1 MTKKNIM
8 PVVVL
13 TVICVVVAALL
24 GGVNMLTKGKI
35 AENNRL
41 KEQASL
47 IEVLPTELGFNT
59 LYMKE
64 GELPDEKY
72 GLPDSIKSKLP
83 ESITS
88 VYGEIGGKGYV
99 FVLSGT
105 TQYSSGDMTVSVGIA
120 SGKVVGVALTGYYES
135 KDFGKDTYPD
145 TFVGLDSSTVA
156 GAPHV
161 SGVTYSSTALKQMI
175 TDALAAE
182 ELVKVIEQDG
192 NVASDITVS
201 ALSYQPELE
210 AESAPAALPKTDSEI
225 LALAKELVPKV
236 QKFDLVTV
244 DGAPESLK
252 RLYKAGTEG
261 YVAYIVV
268 PGAYV
273 PVATEA
279 LVHIGNDGIINNV
292 NLLSWIVGHDVGAG
306 DFADRFANKHVW
318 NYYEVELVSGATG
331 TSNDFYVELNKTLEL
346 LTDKLGVR
354 GATFLDWVDR
364 IIPNSKEIVKLEL
377 PKDAPSTLK
386 ALYQDTSGRG
396 TVAYIVVPGAYVPV
410 ATEALVYF
418 DEFGTIRDV
427 DLRSWIVGH
436 DVGAGDFADRF
447 IGKTVDDV
455 EEVKLVTAATGTSGD
470 FKDALIAAYPYIPVS
485 SYIYRYVAI
494 AVLCVAV
501 VAFTAVIII
510 KNRRRRGKNEK

>member
-13 TVICVVVAALL
+13 TVICIVVAALL

-64 GELPDEKY
+64 GELPDAKY
-72 GLPDSIKSKLP
+72 ELPESIKSKLP

-88 VYGEIGGKGYV
+88 VYGEIEGKGYV

-105 TQYSSGDMTVSVGIA
+105 TQYSSGDMTVSVGI
-120 SGKVVGVALTGYYES
+120 SGGKVVGVSLTGYYES

-156 GAPHV
+156 GAPLV
-161 SGVTYSSTALKQMI
+161 SGVTYSSTAFKSMI
-175 TDALAAE
+175 TDALTAE
-182 ELVKVIEQDG
+182 ALVRVIEEDG
-192 NVASDITVS
+192 RSASDITVS
-201 ALSYQPELE
+201 ALSYQPEFE
-210 AESAPAALPKTDSEI
+210 AAPEPSALPKTNSEL
-225 LALAKELVPKV
+225 LALAKELVPSAE
-236 QKFDLVTV
+236 KFDIVNIG
-244 DGAPESLK
+244 GAPESLK
-252 RLYKAGTEG
+252 RLYKAGDCG

-279 LVHIGNDGIINNV
+279 LVHIGNDGIIENV

-306 DFADRFANKHVW
+306 DFADRFADKHVW

-331 TSNDFYVELNKTLEL
+331 TSSDFYVELNKTLEL

-364 IIPNSKEIVKLEL
+364 IIPNSKEIVKLDL
-377 PKDAPSTLK
+377 PKNAPATLK
-386 ALYQDTSGRG
+386 ALYQETSGRG
-396 TVAYIVVPGAYVPV
+396 SVAYIVVPGAYVPV

-436 DVGAGDFADRF
+436 GVGAGDFADRF
-447 IGKTVDDV
+447 IGKNIDNISEV
-455 EEVKLVTAATGTSGD
+455 ELVTAATGTSGD
-470 FKDALIAAYPYIPVS
+470 FRDALIAAYPHIPTS
-485 SYIYRYVAI
+485 NYAYRYIAI
-494 AVLCVAV
+494 AVLCAMV
-501 VAFTAVIII
+501 VSFTAVIII
-510 KNRRRRGKNEK
+510 NRRRRAAK